1 MNNPTPISA
10 FDSPLK
16 LGWKNEKLRA
26 ILSEN
31 QVIAVFLK
39 NYLRTERSLAKSKA
53 EINYTR
59 PPPIAEILCVKNGR
73 AIVVCGF
80 LISQTYTERLKK
92 IVEAFWE
99 LPTK

>member
-1 MNNPTPISA
+1 M
-10 FDSPLK
+10 
-16 LGWKNEKLRA
+16 
-26 ILSEN
+26 
-31 QVIAVFLK
+31 IAVFLK

-80 LISQTYTERLKK
+80 LMKKVYAECLKK
-92 IVEAFWE
+92 NVGAVWE
-99 LPTK
+99 LPAK